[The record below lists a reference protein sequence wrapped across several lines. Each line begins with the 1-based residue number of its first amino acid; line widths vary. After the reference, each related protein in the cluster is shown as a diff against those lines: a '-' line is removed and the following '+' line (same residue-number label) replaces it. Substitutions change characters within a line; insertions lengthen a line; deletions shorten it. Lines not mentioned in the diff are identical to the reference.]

1 LFFATVVNSVYAWLL
16 GLTPIERWGAAREF
30 KSPGFFSGTWF
41 IVTGLLIV
49 VVLSVILLFTSY
61 GRRITEKRRY
71 KRLFFDYADRRGL
84 SEDEQALLGKIA
96 ERAGLKRRESIFT
109 ISSAFD
115 RGATDLIEESF
126 SGENFEEGKQL
137 RSQIAFIREKLGFL
151 RRNPISI
158 ASISSNKTVSSR
170 QISTGKKLYIARRGD
185 RAFRDIESIVI
196 RSDDSEITVQLNE
209 RLDLS
214 PGDILCAHYYFGIS
228 VWEFDTSVVHNEG
241 GVVVLT
247 HSDNVR
253 FINRRRFLR
262 VAVSKS
268 AFIAH
273 FPFRKLFTVRNLN
286 PTAISQKNQI
296 GAGGKS
302 AAKGAGE
309 QTDEFWG
316 VPEFVPGVVT
326 ELAGPGIRIKTLLE
340 LEVGERVLVILKLN
354 QIKEAGPDSEM
365 AEEIKTLEVVEDVGE
380 IKHITAV
387 EDGFS
392 IAVELVGLTD
402 SNVNELVRAT
412 NSASVENDKQ
422 VQSSQESSDDK
433 SESQKAASLRS
444 E

>member
-1 LFFATVVNSVYAWLL
+1 LFFVTVVNSVYVWLL
-16 GLTPIERWGAAREF
+16 GLTPIERWDAARDF
-30 KSPGFFSGTWF
+30 KSPSFFSGTWF
-41 IVTGLLIV
+41 IVTGLLVAGVLLVIV
-49 VVLSVILLFTSY
+49 LLTSY
-61 GRRITEKRRY
+61 GRRITEKRKD
-71 KRLFFDYADRRGL
+71 KRLFVDYAERRGL
-84 SEDEQALLGKIA
+84 SEDERAFLGKIA

-126 SGENFEEGKQL
+126 SGEHFEEGKQL

-151 RRNPISI
+151 RRNPISL

-185 RAFRDIESIVI
+185 RAFRDVESMVI

-214 PGDILCAHYYFGIS
+214 SGDILCAHYYFGIS
-228 VWEFDTSVVHNEG
+228 VWEFDTSVVRSEG
-241 GVVVLT
+241 GVVVLS

-262 VAVSKS
+262 VAVNKS

-273 FPFRKLFTVRNLN
+273 FPFRKLFTVRSLN
-286 PTAISQKNQI
+286 
-296 GAGGKS
+296 GEGGKS
-302 AAKGAGE
+302 AAKGTGREA
-309 QTDEFWG
+309 DEFWG

-326 ELAGPGIRIKTLLE
+326 ELAGPGIRIKTPLE
-340 LEVGERVLVILKLN
+340 LAVGERVLVILKLN
-354 QIKEAGPDSEM
+354 QIKEAGPDSEA

-380 IKHITAV
+380 IKHITTV

-392 IAVELVGLTD
+392 IAVELVGLSD

-422 VQSSQESSDDK
+422 VQLSRKSSEDK
-433 SESQKAASLRS
+433 KEAQKAASLGS
-444 E
+444 K